1 MENVMYIASL
11 HPPGGKRLIGKFDF
25 GKNCDAVFRV
35 DKQLGES
42 MLRNFRLDV
51 KQIVLP
57 EGADVMTIHKEEP
70 VVIEDKPLDLK
81 VVDEGLL
88 EDELI
93 RRNSS
98 PGNIMRS
105 LVEKLRTATFDP
117 DKERG
122 RVFALTIPFSS
133 SELMQELGIRGL
145 VVVPHLLFE
154 QMHNSHMVFGF
165 QKKIDELRAEL
176 FSKDKPVVT
185 VEEPVAP
192 VEEPK
197 IDGRKARWMN
207 KGK

>member
-11 HPPGGKRLIGKFDF
+11 YPPGGKRLIGKFDF

-42 MLRNFRLDV
+42 MLRNYRLDV
-51 KQIVLP
+51 KEIVIP

-70 VVIEDKPLDLK
+70 VVVEEKPLDLT

-93 RRNSS
+93 RRHST
-98 PGNIMRS
+98 PGNFMKS
-105 LVEKLRTATFDP
+105 LVEKLRKVAFDP
-117 DKERG
+117 KTG
-122 RVFALTIPFSS
+122 KTNVFALTSPFWD
-133 SELMQELGIRGL
+133 SELMQEFGSRGF
-145 VVVPHLLFE
+145 VVVPYLLFE
-154 QMHNSHMVFGF
+154 QMHNSHQAMGF
-165 QKKIDELRAEL
+165 QKQIDELRAQL
-176 FSKDKPVVT
+176 FAKNKP
-185 VEEPVAP
+185 VEEPIEESKP

-197 IDGRKARWMN
+197 IDGRKTRWMN